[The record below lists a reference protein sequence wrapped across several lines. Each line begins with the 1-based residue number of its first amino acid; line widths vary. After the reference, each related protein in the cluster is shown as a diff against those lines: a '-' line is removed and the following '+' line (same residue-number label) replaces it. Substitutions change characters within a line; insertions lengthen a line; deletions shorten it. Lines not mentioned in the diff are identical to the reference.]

1 MNSKKINELTRDYL
15 GTYEAWKEAV
25 SNKDGIL
32 ANDLRF
38 VLIQLRNQIN
48 LIQGGM

>member
-15 GTYEAWKEAV
+15 GMYEAWKEAV